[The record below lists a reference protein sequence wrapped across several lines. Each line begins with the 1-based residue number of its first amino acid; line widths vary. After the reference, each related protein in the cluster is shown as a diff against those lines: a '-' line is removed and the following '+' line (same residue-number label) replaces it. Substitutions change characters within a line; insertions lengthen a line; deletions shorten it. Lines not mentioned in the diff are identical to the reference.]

1 MVPEGSFIQLA
12 RSVSGL
18 RFDTDQK
25 ESKYFF
31 GQGQLFFPAIDP
43 NLWVFDFIMAENVT
57 RIPVKTQEK
66 AANVPSRTQGWTPFL
81 SLRREMDRLFDDFG
95 RGFWQLPIYIN
106 AAPKL
111 PLHSF

>member
-1 MVPEGSFIQLA
+1 
-12 RSVSGL
+12 L

-25 ESKYFF
+25 EPKFF
-31 GQGQLFFPAIDP
+31 LGKDSCFSPRLIPVHLG
-43 NLWVFDFIMAENVT
+43 VFDFIMAENVT

-66 AANVPSRTQGWTPFL
+66 AANVPSRTQVWAPLL

-95 RGFWQLPIYIN
+95 RGFWQLPIHIN